1 MWDTDHGCP
10 HERTP
15 LPTAFIPFTLRAS
28 ARDDHQRSFRTD
40 IERLSAGHLRFAPLD
55 VVKSTGTHAVF
66 RGAVPKG
73 AHTATDAGLARY
85 LEDRLATDDIHLDL
99 RVTIER

>member
-1 MWDTDHGCP
+1 MHA
-10 HERTP
+10 
-15 LPTAFIPFTLRAS
+15 TAREDRRPV
-28 ARDDHQRSFRTD
+28 FRTD
-40 IERLSAGHLRFAPLD
+40 IERLGAAHRHWAPLD
-55 VVKSTGTHAVF
+55 VLNSTNTQAVF

-85 LEDRLATDDIHLDL
+85 LEDRLAKEDILLDL